1 MYSEKYM
8 AEVDEQKNR
17 CYNATILLKRVM
29 LSKGITPD
37 GVIPIFEKWL
47 KKEEVMKKLTAL
59 LAVAAMTLSLVACGS
74 SAESTAETTEET
86 TEATETTDAAET
98 AETTETE
105 ETADA
110 AETTEAKTY
119 VIATDTTFAPF
130 EFENDNGEMVGIDL
144 DLLAAIAEDQ
154 GFEYELQVI
163 GFSAAVTALEAGE
176 VDGVIAGM
184 SITDERAQKYD
195 FSEPYFD
202 SGVGMAVAAD
212 SDIKSYEDL
221 AGLQVAA
228 KIGTEGCAFAESI
241 ADQYGFTIAQFE
253 DSATMYQD
261 VLSGT
266 SAACFDDYPVLGYEI
281 SRGTPLALPMPME
294 RGSSYGF
301 ATLKGAAPELVEM
314 FNAGLENLKASGK
327 YDEIINTYISTK

>member
-1 MYSEKYM
+1 
-8 AEVDEQKNR
+8 
-17 CYNATILLKRVM
+17 
-29 LSKGITPD
+29 
-37 GVIPIFEKWL
+37 
-47 KKEEVMKKLTAL
+47 MKKLTAL
-59 LAVAAMTLSLVACGS
+59 LAVAAMTFSLVACGGS
-74 SAESTAETTEET
+74 SADSTEPTETTQ
-86 TEATETTDAAET
+86 TTDAAET
-98 AETTETE
+98 TDT
-105 ETADA
+105 A
-110 AETTEAKTY
+110 AEADTSSESTEAKKY

-184 SITDERAQKYD
+184 SITDERAAKYD
-195 FSEPYFD
+195 FSEPYYD

-221 AGLQVAA
+221 AGMQVAA
-228 KIGTEGCAFAESI
+228 KIGTEGCTFAESI

-253 DSATMYQD
+253 DSATMYQE

-281 SRGTPLALPMPME
+281 SRGTPLALPLEME

-301 ATLKGAAPELVEM
+301 ATLKGEAPELVEM
-314 FNAGLENLKASGK
+314 FNAGLANLKANGK
-327 YDEIINTYISTK
+327 YDEILSTYVATE

>member
-1 MYSEKYM
+1 
-8 AEVDEQKNR
+8 
-17 CYNATILLKRVM
+17 
-29 LSKGITPD
+29 
-37 GVIPIFEKWL
+37 
-47 KKEEVMKKLTAL
+47 MKKVVAL
-59 LAVAAMTLSLVACGS
+59 LAVAAMTLSLVACGGS
-74 SAESTAETTEET
+74 NDTTDTTET
-86 TEATETTDAAET
+86 VDTESTDAADT
-98 AETTETE
+98 AEAEGAD
-105 ETADA
+105 TA
-110 AETTEAKTY
+110 ESKTY

-154 GFEYELQVI
+154 GFDYELQVL

-184 SITDERAQKYD
+184 SITDERAAKYD
-195 FSEPYFD
+195 FSEAYYD

-212 SDIKSYEDL
+212 SDISSYEDL

-228 KIGTEGCAFAESI
+228 KIGTEGCTFAESI
-241 ADQYGFTIAQFE
+241 ADEYGFSITQFE
-253 DSATMYQD
+253 DSASMYQD

-281 SRGTPLALPMPME
+281 SRGTALKLPLTME

-301 ATLKGAAPELVEM
+301 ATLKGEAPELVEM
-314 FNAGLENLKASGK
+314 FNAGLANLKESGK
-327 YDEIINTYISTK
+327 YDEILNTYVVTE

>member
-1 MYSEKYM
+1 
-8 AEVDEQKNR
+8 
-17 CYNATILLKRVM
+17 
-29 LSKGITPD
+29 
-37 GVIPIFEKWL
+37 
-47 KKEEVMKKLTAL
+47 MKKLTAL
-59 LAVAAMTLSLVACGS
+59 SLAAAMMLSLTACGNGGNA
-74 SAESTAETTEET
+74 SADNADVNADTPADTADN
-86 TEATETTDAAET
+86 TDASAN
-98 AETTETE
+98 ADN
-105 ETADA
+105 ADA
-110 AETTEAKTY
+110 SADNAEGKTY

-130 EFENDNGEMVGIDL
+130 EFENESGEMVGIDL

-154 GFEYELQVI
+154 GFEYELQVV

-184 SITDERAQKYD
+184 SITEAREKLYD
-195 FSEPYFD
+195 FSTPYYD

-212 SDIKSYEDL
+212 SDIASYEDL

-228 KIGTEGCAFAESI
+228 KIGTEGCTFAESI
-241 ADQYGFTIAQFE
+241 ADEYGFTITQFE

-281 SRGTPLALPMPME
+281 SRGTALALPLEME

-301 ATLKGAAPELVEM
+301 ATLKGEAPELVEM
-314 FNAGLENLKASGK
+314 FDAGLANLKASGK
-327 YDEIINTYISTK
+327 YDEIINTYVATE